1 MRLRMEM
8 QKKGLLSK
16 MAPEEL
22 DNMELGELREK
33 LGVASDCGK
42 CGKLARTIVKEY
54 AKSAAFVSAV

>member
-1 MRLRMEM
+1 MYVCICRKVTDHEIRDVCRE
-8 QKKGLLSK
+8 GAGSLS
-16 MAPEEL
+16 
-22 DNMELGELREK
+22 ELREK